1 MWAIPLPTA
10 ALASDFYHRWQ
21 EDLRLMK
28 ELGLKSYRFS
38 IAWTRIFPNGDE
50 AQPNAKG
57 LEFYDHV
64 IDRLREYGIEPVV
77 TIYHFDFPC
86 GLQQKYGGWANRQ
99 SVEDLPA
106 TLPPCLRTSKGRV
119 K

>member
-1 MWAIPLPTA
+1 MWA
-10 ALASDFYHRWQ
+10 
-21 EDLRLMK
+21 
-28 ELGLKSYRFS
+28 
-38 IAWTRIFPNGDE
+38 RIFPNGDE

-86 GLQQKYGGWANRQ
+86 GL
-99 SVEDLPA
+99 
-106 TLPPCLRTSKGRV
+106 
-119 K
+119 